1 MNKNPVRFSFCFL
14 ETKKRSFQRNDEA
27 PWNYNQNTLDSFN
40 MGKMFFYTET
50 REIVFEE
57 PRKCKLTQSSIALSI
72 KNEWTKFFTSFTPE
86 VLRFSQDSKAD
97 GLMDSFVRGCKDK
110 HIYVKKKN
118 VRYRNYKP
126 KIISISLAFQYLTIK
141 YLNIGYFNIDYLVKC
156 TNCYNISRGK
166 GTFTSLSYQ
175 NQFFSPFQSFCPSR
189 RVLNPIS

>member
-1 MNKNPVRFSFCFL
+1 MNKIL
-14 ETKKRSFQRNDEA
+14 HK
-27 PWNYNQNTLDSFN
+27 LH
-40 MGKMFFYTET
+40 T
-50 REIVFEE
+50 RGIE
-57 PRKCKLTQSSIALSI
+57 
-72 KNEWTKFFTSFTPE
+72 SFT
-86 VLRFSQDSKAD
+86 RFKSRWFNGQ
-97 GLMDSFVRGCKDK
+97 FVRGCKDK
-110 HIYVKKKN
+110 HIYVKKKK

-141 YLNIGYFNIDYLVKC
+141 YLIIGYFNIDYLVKC